1 MLIVSAPDKL
11 RNFLKQHYLKD
22 QNVGFVPTMGALHDG
37 HLELVKR
44 CILENQISVV
54 SIFVNPTQFHDAED
68 LANYPKDLK
77 RDIKKLDSFNVDYVF
92 TPSDN
97 QLYPNK
103 PLVSID
109 FGNLS
114 KTMEGKFRK
123 GHFKGVGMVLG
134 KLFHIINPD
143 RAYFGLKDLQQYLLI
158 KRMCADLNFPVEII
172 GIDTVREPNGLAMS
186 SRNRRLSKN
195 GFETASA
202 LYNGLD
208 LIKKGL
214 KRGVVIEALL
224 SEATHY
230 YASINGLEIEY
241 LEAINPG
248 DLKTITSQKGLSEL
262 AVCVAGYVEGIR
274 LIDNLYLQ
282 LK

>member
-1 MLIVSAPDKL
+1 MLNVSAPTRL
-11 RNFLKQHYLKD
+11 RNFLKQHQLKD
-22 QNVGFVPTMGALHDG
+22 EKVGFVPTMGALHDG
-37 HLELVKR
+37 HLELVKKCVR
-44 CILENQISVV
+44 ENQISVV
-54 SIFVNPTQFHDAED
+54 SIFVNPAQFNDAED
-68 LANYPKDLK
+68 LATYPKDLK
-77 RDIKKLDSFNVDYVF
+77 RDIKKLDALNVDYLF
-92 TPSDN
+92 TPTDE
-97 QLYPNK
+97 QLYPNE

-114 KTMEGKFRK
+114 KRMEGKFRK

-143 RAYFGLKDLQQYLLI
+143 CAYFGLKDLQQYLLI

-195 GFETASA
+195 GLETASA

-214 KRGVVIEALL
+214 RKGVIIEALL

-230 YASINGLEIEY
+230 YDSINGLEIEY
-241 LEAINPG
+241 LEAVNPT
-248 DLKTITSQKGLSEL
+248 DLKTVTSQEGLGEL

-274 LIDNLYLQ
+274 LIDNLYLRS
-282 LK
+282 K